1 MLKKGIIEESYS
13 PWSSPV
19 VLVTKKNG
27 KTRFCVDYR
36 KLNEITKKDN
46 HPIPR
51 IDDMLDKFQGSQWFT
66 SIDLKSGYW
75 NVMMDEKDKEK
86 TAFITSEGLYQFNVM
101 PFGLCNA
108 PGTFQRLMHKVLGNL
123 IYTMAPVYLDDINIH
138 SQTFEQHL
146 LDIQEV
152 FDKLRNA
159 KLKLGRDKC
168 HFCKDE
174 IEFLGYIV
182 SKDGIKTD
190 EKKIQKIRDFPRP
203 NDVTQLRGFLGLA
216 GYYRRFIRDYA
227 KHCKPMN
234 KLLAKDEPFVWGK
247 EQQKSFDKIK
257 QKLITS
263 PVLIYPDFNK
273 PFRLYTDAS
282 NIALGAV
289 LQQKSDDD
297 KEHPVAF
304 LSRTLNKL
312 EQKYHSTELECL
324 AVKWAVEKLSHYLKG
339 RKFTIISD
347 YKNLKWWF
355 NNFKDD
361 KSRRARWRIF
371 MQQYDFDVEYKKG
384 VENKVADALS
394 RARYE

>member
-1 MLKKGIIEESYS
+1 MLKKGIIKKSYS

-27 KTRFCVDYR
+27 KVRFCIDYR
-36 KLNEITKKDN
+36 KLNQITKKDN

-51 IDDMLDKFQGSQWFT
+51 IDDMLTQFNGSQWFT

-86 TAFITSEGLYQFNVM
+86 TAFITPFGLYQFEVM

-108 PGTFQRLMHKVLGNL
+108 PATFQRMMQHVLGDL
-123 IYTMAPVYLDDINIH
+123 IYTKAPVYLDDVNIH
-138 SQTFEQHL
+138 SETFEQHL
-146 LDIQEV
+146 LDLQEV
-152 FDKLRNA
+152 FDLIRKAN
-159 KLKLGRDKC
+159 LKLSKEKC

-174 IEFLGYIV
+174 IEFLGYV
-182 SKDGIKTD
+182 VGKDGIKTD
-190 EKKIQKIRDFPRP
+190 EKKIEKVRNFPRP
-203 NDVTQLRGFLGLA
+203 KDITQLRGFLGLS
-216 GYYRRFIRDYA
+216 GYYRRFVKDYS
-227 KHCKPMN
+227 KWCKPLTT
-234 KLLAKDEPFVWGK
+234 LLQKDQPYVWGK
-247 EQQKSFDKIK
+247 DQQKAFETIK

-282 NIALGAV
+282 GIALGAV
-289 LQQKSDDD
+289 LQQKAEDG

-304 LSRTLNKL
+304 LSKTLTTA

-324 AVKWAVEKLSHYLKG
+324 AAKWAVEELQSYLKYQ
-339 RKFTIISD
+339 KFTIISD
-347 YKNLKWWF
+347 YGNLKYWF
-355 NNFKDD
+355 DNFKEERG
-361 KSRRARWRIF
+361 RRGRWRMF
-371 MQQYDFDVEYKKG
+371 MQPFNFNVEYKKG

-394 RARYE
+394 RVKYE